1 MDVTDH
7 GIVLREIAD
16 GVTEAD
22 IRAATGADFTVDLQ
36 Q

>member
-7 GIVLREIAD
+7 GLALRELAD

-22 IRAATGADFTVDLQ
+22 IRAATGPDFTVELG
-36 Q
+36 